1 MKTLDVKLNAKG
13 KYALPKGRV
22 NAQKLDSF
30 GEAEL
35 NAQDAQDEALAMQD
49 AAKASVEASGSR
61 SAHAG

>member
-1 MKTLDVKLNAKG
+1 MKTLDVKLNAQG
-13 KYALPKGRV
+13 NYALPKGRV

-35 NAQDAQDEALAMQD
+35 NAQAAQDEALAMQD

-61 SAHAG
+61 STHAD